1 MHSEAQSVELKK
13 CNYPVLRLQVVLKNN
28 KSSLSTTVDLGVSE
42 VFLKLNPN
50 DLAENFQVQVGPV
63 SQSGPGEFSAPV
75 NLSLPSSGLP
85 ISVQPNLA
93 EVESTA
99 WLVVLLVSLATI
111 FLLLTS
117 LMFYYRRRK
126 AGESSGYLPAAVTD
140 LEYQSKA
147 GGGGGG
153 PGILWSDRH
162 WEQCDSEKNSSTASN
177 KALLNTSPS
186 LVTEYSYAEQDRPAQ
201 AQQRFESPYATSNL
215 ITDNDRKIKVILT
228 SSCSPSLFYYSF
240 SDGKIFLSHLLFIS
254 TLSIPGICYNA

>member
-1 MHSEAQSVELKK
+1 M
-13 CNYPVLRLQVVLKNN
+13 LKNN
-28 KSSLSTTVDLGVSE
+28 KSSLSTTVDQGVSE

-99 WLVVLLVSLATI
+99 WLLVLLVSLATL

-117 LMFYYRRRK
+117 LVFYCRRRK

-140 LEYQSKA
+140 IEYQNKP
-147 GGGGGG
+147 GGAG

-162 WEQCDSEKNSSTASN
+162 WEQCDSEKNSTGSN

-186 LVTEYSYAEQDRPAQ
+186 LATEYSYADQERPSH
-201 AQQRFESPYATSNL
+201 QRFESPYATSNL
-215 ITDNDRKIKVILT
+215 ITDNDRKIKVILSPLR
-228 SSCSPSLFYYSF
+228 SSSLFYYSF

>member
-1 MHSEAQSVELKK
+1 M
-13 CNYPVLRLQVVLKNN
+13 QVVLKNN
-28 KSSLSTTVDLGVSE
+28 KSSLSTTVDQGVSE

-50 DLAENFQVQVGPV
+50 DLAENFQVRVGPV
-63 SQSGPGEFSAPV
+63 SQAGPGEFSAPV

-99 WLVVLLVSLATI
+99 WLLVLLVSLATL
-111 FLLLTS
+111 FLLLAS
-117 LMFYYRRRK
+117 LLFYYRRRK

-140 LEYQSKA
+140 LEYHQNKS
-147 GGGGGG
+147 GGAGG
-153 PGILWSDRH
+153 PGVLWSDRH
-162 WEQCDSEKNSSTASN
+162 WEQCDSEKNSTASN

-186 LVTEYSYAEQDRPAQ
+186 LVTEYSYAEQDRAG
-201 AQQRFESPYATSNL
+201 QQRFESPYATSNL
-215 ITDNDRKIKVILT
+215 VTDNDRKIKVILT
-228 SSCSPSLFYYSF
+228 SSCSSFLFYYSF

>member
-1 MHSEAQSVELKK
+1 M
-13 CNYPVLRLQVVLKNN
+13 QVVLKNN
-28 KSSLSTTVDLGVSE
+28 KSSLSTTVDAGVSE

-63 SQSGPGEFSAPV
+63 GLSGPGDFSPPV

-99 WLVVLLVSLATI
+99 WLVVLLVSLATL

-126 AGESSGYLPAAVTD
+126 AGESSGYLPAAVND
-140 LEYQSKA
+140 MEYHNNKT
-147 GGGGGG
+147 

-162 WEQCDSEKNSSTASN
+162 WEQTDSEKNSTASN
-177 KALLNTSPS
+177 KKLLNTSPS
-186 LVTEYSYAEQDRPAQ
+186 LATEYSYGEQEARPG
-201 AQQRFESPYATSNL
+201 QQVFESPYATSNL
-215 ITDNDRKIKVILT
+215 IYDSDRKIKVIRT
-228 SSCSPSLFYYSF
+228 PFWDSFLFYYSF

>member
-1 MHSEAQSVELKK
+1 ML
-13 CNYPVLRLQVVLKNN
+13 LQVVLKNN
-28 KSSLSTTVDLGVSE
+28 KSSLSTTVDQGVSE

-99 WLVVLLVSLATI
+99 WLLVLLVSLATI

-126 AGESSGYLPAAVTD
+126 AGESSGYLPAAVSD
-140 LEYQSKA
+140 IEYQNKA
-147 GGGGGG
+147 GGTGGAA
-153 PGILWSDRH
+153 PGILWSHRH
-162 WEQCDSEKNSSTASN
+162 WEQCDSEKNSTGSN

-186 LVTEYSYAEQDRPAQ
+186 LATEYSYAEQERP
-201 AQQRFESPYATSNL
+201 AQQRFESPYATSAL
-215 ITDNDRKIKVILT
+215 ITNNDRKIKVK
-228 SSCSPSLFYYSF
+228 F
-240 SDGKIFLSHLLFIS
+240 
-254 TLSIPGICYNA
+254 